1 MLRRKIK
8 LVVRKSIDSERRV
21 TVQNRV
27 PKEKTLTRDETDE
40 SRFTFNV
47 LGRRTFRL
55 YKKVHH

>member
-8 LVVRKSIDSERRV
+8 LVVRKSIDRV